1 MTRSLPSAAAPEE
14 LGLSTRQLERISA
27 ALAREVEQRRVP
39 GVTAL
44 VARRGKIGYFETF
57 GVRDPAAAQPM
68 AKDAIFRIYSM
79 TKPIVSVAAMMLFEE
94 GRFLLSDPLA
104 KYIPEFAGAKVG
116 IERDGRLE
124 LVPAVRDITIQDI
137 FCHTSGLT
145 YGFRGNSAVQK
156 LYQQLGA
163 QMRGKS
169 AADFVTA
176 LAKLPLMYQPGSR
189 WEYSHATD
197 VLGRLVEIWSG
208 MSLGEFLGQRIFKPL
223 DMSDTGFHVPEA
235 QLARIAQPFA
245 KDPDTGAP
253 VELLDLSH
261 KPAFESGGGGL
272 ASTTLDYARFS
283 QMLLANGTL
292 DGERI
297 LGRKTLE
304 YMTADHLNG
313 LPGTFDL
320 LVPGY
325 GFGLGFTVRLHT
337 GVASTPGCIGQYSW
351 GGIAGTTFWVDPAEE
366 LYAVMMIQAPH
377 ARVYMRA
384 LFRDMVYAA
393 IED

>member
-1 MTRSLPSAAAPEE
+1 
-14 LGLSTRQLERISA
+14 
-27 ALAREVEQRRVP
+27 
-39 GVTAL
+39 
-44 VARRGKIGYFETF
+44 
-57 GVRDPAAAQPM
+57 
-68 AKDAIFRIYSM
+68 
-79 TKPIVSVAAMMLFEE
+79 
-94 GRFLLSDPLA
+94 
-104 KYIPEFAGAKVG
+104 VG

-124 LVPAVRDITIQDI
+124 LVPAARDITIQDI

-163 QMRGKS
+163 QMRGAS
-169 AADFVTA
+169 AAEFVTA

>member
-1 MTRSLPSAAAPEE
+1 MTRSLSSAAPDE
-14 LGLSTRQLERISA
+14 LGLSAGQLERISA
-27 ALAREVEQRRVP
+27 ALRHEVEQRRVP
-39 GVTAL
+39 GASAL
-44 VARRGKIGYFETF
+44 VARRGKVAYFETF

-94 GRFLLSDPLA
+94 GRFLLSDSLA
-104 KYIPEFAGAKVG
+104 KYIPGFAGVKVG
-116 IERDGRLE
+116 VERDGRLE
-124 LVPAVRDITIQDI
+124 LVPAARDITIQDI

-145 YGFRGNSAVQK
+145 YGFRGNSLVQK
-156 LYQQLGA
+156 LYQELGTQMLGMSSA
-163 QMRGKS
+163 Q
-169 AADFVTA
+169 FVAA
-176 LAKLPLMYQPGSR
+176 LAKLPLLHQPGSR

-197 VLGRLVEIWSG
+197 VLGRLVEIWSD
-208 MSLGEFLGQRIFKPL
+208 MPLGEFLRQRIFKPL
-223 DMSDTGFHVPEA
+223 GMSDTGFHVPEA
-235 QLARIAQPFA
+235 QLSRIAQPFP

-253 VELLDLSH
+253 VQLLDLRQ
-261 KPAFESGGGGL
+261 KPSFEWGGGGL

-283 QMLLANGTL
+283 QMLLGNGTL

-304 YMTADHLNG
+304 YMTADHLNA
-313 LPGTFDL
+313 LPGSFDL

-325 GFGLGFTVRLHT
+325 GFGLGFTVRLYT
-337 GVASTPGCIGQYSW
+337 GVASTPGSIGQYSW
-351 GGIAGTTFWVDPAEE
+351 GGIAGTTFWVDPAEQ

-377 ARVYMRA
+377 ARVHMRA

-393 IED
+393 IAD

>member
-1 MTRSLPSAAAPEE
+1 MTRSLPSAAPEE
-14 LGLSTRQLERISA
+14 VGLSSCQLERISG
-27 ALAREVEQRRVP
+27 ALRQEVEQRRVP
-39 GVTAL
+39 GVSAL
-44 VARRGKIGYFETF
+44 VARRGKVAYFETF
-57 GVRDPAAAQPM
+57 GVRDPAVAQPM
-68 AKDAIFRIYSM
+68 AKDVIFRIYSM

-104 KYIPEFAGAKVG
+104 KYIPDFAGAKVG

-124 LVPAVRDITIQDI
+124 LVPAARDITIQDI

-145 YGFRGNSAVQK
+145 YGFRGNTLVQK
-156 LYQQLGA
+156 LYQELGA
-163 QMRGKS
+163 QMHGMTS
-169 AADFVTA
+169 AEFVAA
-176 LAKLPLMYQPGSR
+176 LAKLPLLYQPGSR

-208 MSLGEFLGQRIFKPL
+208 MSLGDFLRQRIFKPL
-223 DMSDTGFHVPEA
+223 DMVDTGFHVPEA
-235 QLARIAQPFA
+235 QLSRIAQPFP
-245 KDPDTGAP
+245 KDPDTGAA
-253 VELLDLSH
+253 VELLDLRR
-261 KPAFESGGGGL
+261 KPVFEWGGGAL

-283 QMLLANGTL
+283 HMLLGNGTL

-313 LPGTFDL
+313 LPGSFDL

-337 GVASTPGCIGQYSW
+337 GVASTPGSIGQYSW
-351 GGIAGTTFWVDPAEE
+351 GGIAGTTFWVDPAEQ

-393 IED
+393 ITD

>member
-1 MTRSLPSAAAPEE
+1 MTPSLPAAAPEVV
-14 LGLSTRQLERISA
+14 GLSPRQLERISE
-27 ALAREVEQRRVP
+27 ALRREVEQRRVP

-44 VARRGKIGYFETF
+44 VARRGKIAYFETF
-57 GVRDPAAAQPM
+57 GALDPALGQPM
-68 AKDAIFRIYSM
+68 PKDAIFRIYSM

-94 GRFLLSDPLA
+94 GRFLLSDAVA
-104 KYIPEFAGAKVG
+104 KYIPEFAGAKAGV
-116 IERDGRLE
+116 ERDGRLE
-124 LVPAVRDITIQDI
+124 LVPAARDITIQDI

-145 YGFRGNSAVQK
+145 YGFRGNSLVQK
-156 LYQQLGA
+156 LYQEVGA
-163 QMRGKS
+163 RLRGKS
-169 AADFVTA
+169 AADFVA
-176 LAKLPLMYQPGSR
+176 AIAKLPLMYQPGTR

-208 MSLGEFLGQRIFKPL
+208 TSLGDFLGQRIFKPL
-223 DMSDTGFHVPEA
+223 NMIDTGFHVPET
-235 QLARIAQPFA
+235 QLSRVAQPFPR
-245 KDPDTGAP
+245 DPDTGAA
-253 VELLDLSH
+253 VELLDVRH
-261 KPAFESGGGGL
+261 KPVFESGGGGL

-292 DGERI
+292 DGVRI
-297 LGRKTLE
+297 IGRKTLE

-313 LPGTFDL
+313 LPGSFDL

-337 GVASTPGCIGQYSW
+337 GVAQTPGSIGQYSW
-351 GGIAGTTFWVDPAEE
+351 GGIAGTTFWVDPAEHF
-366 LYAVMMIQAPH
+366 YAVMMIQAPH

-393 IED
+393 IAD

>member
-1 MTRSLPSAAAPEE
+1 MTRSLPSAAPDEV
-14 LGLSTRQLERISA
+14 GLSGRQLERISA
-27 ALAREVEQRRVP
+27 ALRHQVEQRHVP
-39 GVTAL
+39 GVSAL
-44 VARRGKIGYFETF
+44 VARRGKIAYFETF

-104 KYIPEFAGAKVG
+104 KYIPGFAGVKVG
-116 IERDGRLE
+116 VERGGRLE
-124 LVPAVRDITIQDI
+124 LVPAARDITIQDI

-145 YGFRGNSAVQK
+145 YGFRGNTLVQK
-156 LYQQLGA
+156 LYQELGA
-163 QMRGKS
+163 QMRIMNS
-169 AADFVTA
+169 AEFVAA
-176 LAKLPLMYQPGSR
+176 LAKLPLLYQPGSR

-208 MSLGEFLGQRIFKPL
+208 MSLGDFLRRRIFTPL
-223 DMSDTGFHVPEA
+223 DMSDTGFHVPEM
-235 QLARIAQPFA
+235 QLGRVAQPFA

-253 VELLDLSH
+253 VELLDVRH

-292 DGERI
+292 EGERI

-304 YMTADHLNG
+304 YMTADHLN
-313 LPGTFDL
+313 
-320 LVPGY
+320 
-325 GFGLGFTVRLHT
+325 RSEEHT
-337 GVASTPGCIGQYSW
+337 S
-351 GGIAGTTFWVDPAEE
+351 E
-366 LYAVMMIQAPH
+366 LQS
-377 ARVYMRA
+377 R
-384 LFRDMVYAA
+384 RD
-393 IED
+393 

>member
-1 MTRSLPSAAAPEE
+1 MTPSLPAAAPEVV
-14 LGLSTRQLERISA
+14 GLSPRQLERISE
-27 ALAREVEQRRVP
+27 ALRREVEQRRVP

-44 VARRGKIGYFETF
+44 VARRGKIAYFETF
-57 GVRDPAAAQPM
+57 GALDPALSQPM
-68 AKDAIFRIYSM
+68 PKDAIFRIYSM

-94 GRFLLSDPLA
+94 GRFLLSDAVA
-104 KYIPEFAGAKVG
+104 KYIPEFAGAKAGV
-116 IERDGRLE
+116 ERDGRLE
-124 LVPAVRDITIQDI
+124 LVPAARDITIQDI

-145 YGFRGNSAVQK
+145 YGFRGNSLVQK
-156 LYQQLGA
+156 LYQEVGA
-163 QMRGKS
+163 HLRGKS
-169 AADFVTA
+169 AADFVA
-176 LAKLPLMYQPGSR
+176 AIAKLPLMYQPGTR

-208 MSLGEFLGQRIFKPL
+208 TSLGGFLGQRIFKPL
-223 DMSDTGFHVPEA
+223 NMIDTGFHVPET
-235 QLARIAQPFA
+235 QLSRVAQPFPR
-245 KDPDTGAP
+245 DPDTGAA
-253 VELLDLSH
+253 VELLDVRH
-261 KPAFESGGGGL
+261 KPVFESGGGGL

-292 DGERI
+292 DGVRI

-313 LPGTFDL
+313 LPGSFDL

-337 GVASTPGCIGQYSW
+337 GVAQTPGSIGQYSW
-351 GGIAGTTFWVDPAEE
+351 GGIAGTTFWVDPAEQ

-393 IED
+393 IAD